1 MGVRLPE
8 SSMRGHR
15 RESEGFHPLTHSPTH
30 ALSISVLALKWGT
43 DEGREL
49 LKAREA
55 KNPVRNSLFQ
65 ECLPW
70 VRGLGSVFPL
80 MSKVSM
86 TLGSQCIYSGYLQN
100 MSWWL

>member
-8 SSMRGHR
+8 SSVRGYR
-15 RESEGFHPLTHSPTH
+15 RESEGFDPFTHSPTH
-30 ALSISVLALKWGT
+30 ALSVSVLALKWGT

-55 KNPVRNSLFQ
+55 KNLVRNSLFQ

-70 VRGLGSVFPL
+70 VRGLGRVLPL

-86 TLGSQCIYSGYLQN
+86 TLESQCIY
-100 MSWWL
+100 